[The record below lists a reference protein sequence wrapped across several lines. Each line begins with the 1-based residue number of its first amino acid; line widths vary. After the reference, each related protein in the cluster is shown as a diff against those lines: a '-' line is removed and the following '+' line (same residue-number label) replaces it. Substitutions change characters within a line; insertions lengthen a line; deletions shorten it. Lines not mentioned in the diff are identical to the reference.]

1 MPNTLHL
8 KVLLKKDF
16 LTLKRN
22 VGFLI
27 AFVVLPVGLMSAFI
41 AIQNLVDKGEGGGT
55 LLNDHFKYT
64 TNKYTEDYANYT
76 KIDNLATV
84 FMDKTWVSY
93 TSDGDPTK

>member
-8 KVLLKKDF
+8 IVLLKKDF

-41 AIQNLVDKGEGGGT
+41 AIQNLVDKGDGGGT

-64 TNKYTEDYANYT
+64 TNKYTANYT
-76 KIDNLATV
+76 EYTNLTSPATL
-84 FMDKTWVSY
+84 FMDKTIVS
-93 TSDGDPTK
+93 TTGK